1 MPQNRPRIPAEVERQ
16 VLIEAGHRCA
26 VCGAELPL
34 ERAHIIAWSRSKD
47 HSAANLLCLCANCH
61 GRADTEKWGEET
73 LRQYKQRPWVIR
85 ARIEA
90 AAPNVTF
97 SPLHQLPPP
106 PADFTGRAAELAE
119 LREAATSGGVTI
131 SGVRGMGGIGKT
143 ALALALSRELTP
155 LYPDAQIYLDLQG
168 VSANPVSVA
177 QAMAHVIRAFH
188 PDTRLPESE
197 AEIAALYRS
206 ALHGQRALLL
216 MDNVAGADQARPLI
230 PPEGCLL
237 LVTSRF
243 FFHLPGFQVK
253 DLDEMPPEDARA
265 LLLRIAPRIGEQAER
280 IAAVCAGV
288 PFALRQAAGTLAE
301 RPDLSP
307 ASYASRLE
315 SGKAKLGLIEASLL
329 LSYDLLPDESA
340 GRWRTLSV
348 FTASF
353 DAPAAATV
361 WELEPEPADTALGE
375 LVRRSLVDGD
385 DGRYRLHDLARV
397 FADSRCSDEERT
409 GAQRRYAWHYLDVLA
424 QAQTLYLQ
432 GGSALLRGLRLFDLE
447 WANIRAGQAWAAGQA
462 AGDQASA
469 ELAFWYPH
477 TATDCLDLRLRPAE
491 LIGWLETA
499 LQAARQ
505 LDRRDWEGRTLR
517 GIGIGYAALG
527 ETRRAI
533 EFYEQGLAITREIG
547 DRREEANAAGC
558 LGIAYADLGEVRRA
572 IEFQEQCLAIAREI
586 GDRRGEADAMGNLGL
601 AYAALGETRRAI
613 ELHEQDLAIAREI
626 GDQRREGKTLCNLGN
641 IYATLGEPRR
651 AIELYEQDLAIAR
664 EIGDRRGEA
673 VTTGNLGNAYT
684 IIGETR
690 RAIDLYEQ
698 QLAMARE
705 IDNRYEE
712 VRASWNL
719 GEALE
724 KLGELDRAAA
734 MKQVG
739 VDYLRE
745 IGHPDAE
752 KRAVEVEALRARMG
766 AKHATPD

>member
-1 MPQNRPRIPAEVERQ
+1 MPQNRPRIPADVERQ

-61 GRADTEKWGEET
+61 GRADTENWGEET

-90 AAPNVTF
+90 AQNVVF
-97 SPLHQLPPP
+97 SLLHQLPPP

-119 LREAATSGGVTI
+119 LREAAARGGVTI

-143 ALALALSRELTP
+143 ALALALSRELAP
-155 LYPDAQIYLDLQG
+155 LYPDVQIYLDLQG
-168 VSANPVSVA
+168 VSANPVPAA

-197 AEIAALYRS
+197 AEIGALYRS
-206 ALHGQRALLL
+206 ALHGRRALLL
-216 MDNVAGADQARPLI
+216 MDNAASADQVRPLI

-265 LLLRIAPRIGEQAER
+265 LLLRIAPRIGEQAEQ

-307 ASYASRLE
+307 AAYAYRLE
-315 SGKAKLGLIEASLL
+315 GGKAKLGLIEASLR
-329 LSYDLLPDESA
+329 LSYDLLPDELA

-348 FTASF
+348 FTAGF
-353 DAPAAATV
+353 DAPAAAAV
-361 WELEPEPADTALGE
+361 WGLELEPAEMALGE

-397 FADSRCSDEERT
+397 FADSRCSEEERT
-409 GAQRRYAWHYLDVLA
+409 GAHRRHAEYYQSVLR
-424 QAQTLYLQ
+424 QAGDLYRE
-432 GGSALLRGLRLFDLE
+432 GGPALLHGLRLVDLE
-447 WANIRAGQAWAAGQA
+447 WANIRAGQAWAADQA
-462 AGDQASA
+462 ASEQAGA
-469 ELAFWYPH
+469 KLAFVYPH
-477 TATDCLDLRLRPAE
+477 SGIECLFLRLRPME

-505 LDRRDWEGRTLR
+505 LGQRWEGMALR
-517 GIGIGYAALG
+517 SLGNAYANLGETRRAIELYEQHLAIAPEIGDRLGEAYTMGNLGNAYADLG

-533 EFYEQGLAITREIG
+533 EFHEQHLAIS
-547 DRREEANAAGC
+547 
-558 LGIAYADLGEVRRA
+558 
-572 IEFQEQCLAIAREI
+572 QEL
-586 GDRRGEADAMGNLGL
+586 GDRRGEANATGNLGN
-601 AYAALGETRRAI
+601 AYADLGETRRAI
-613 ELHEQDLAIAREI
+613 EFHEQHLAMAREL
-626 GDQRREGKTLCNLGN
+626 GDRLGEANTTGNLGVA
-641 IYATLGEPRR
+641 YDHLGEACR
-651 AIELYEQDLAIAR
+651 AIELYEQSLAIKR
-664 EIGDRRGEA
+664 SIGDRLGEA
-673 VTTGNLGNAYT
+673 N
-684 IIGETR
+684 
-690 RAIDLYEQ
+690 
-698 QLAMARE
+698 
-705 IDNRYEE
+705 
-712 VRASWNL
+712 SCWNL
-719 GEALE
+719 GLALE
-724 KLGELDRAAA
+724 KLGELGQAAA
-734 MKQVG
+734 MMQVR

-752 KRAVEVEALRARMG
+752 KCAARVEALRGRMG
-766 AKHATPD
+766 TQRATPN

>member
-1 MPQNRPRIPAEVERQ
+1 MPQNRPRIPADVERQ

-61 GRADTEKWGEET
+61 GRADSEKWGEET

-90 AAPNVTF
+90 AQNVAF

-119 LREAATSGGVTI
+119 LREAATRGGVTI

-143 ALALALSRELTP
+143 ALALALSRELAP
-155 LYPDAQIYLDLQG
+155 LYPDAQVYLDLQG
-168 VSANPVSVA
+168 VSANPVPAA
-177 QAMAHVIRAFH
+177 QVMAHVIRAFH

-206 ALHGQRALLL
+206 ALHGRRVLLL
-216 MDNVAGADQARPLI
+216 MDNAAGADQVRPLI

-243 FFHLPGFQVK
+243 YFHLPGFQVK

-265 LLLRIAPRIGEQAER
+265 LLLRVAPRIGEQAER

-315 SGKAKLGLIEASLL
+315 SGTAKLGLIDASLG
-329 LSYDLLPDESA
+329 LSYDLLPGELAS
-340 GRWRTLSV
+340 RWGTLSV
-348 FTASF
+348 FPASF
-353 DAPAAATV
+353 DAPAAAAV
-361 WELEPEPADTALGE
+361 WGLEPELADTALGE

-397 FADSRCSDEERT
+397 FADSRCSEEERI
-409 GAQRRYAWHYLDVLA
+409 GAQRRHAEHYRGVLA
-424 QAQTLYLQ
+424 QADDLYFQ
-432 GGSALLRGLRLFDLE
+432 GGAALLRGLRLVDLE
-447 WANIRAGQAWAAGQA
+447 WANIRAGQVWAADHA

-469 ELAFWYPH
+469 ELAWTYPDAAI
-477 TATDCLDLRLRPAE
+477 TCLVLRLRPTE
-491 LIGWLETA
+491 RIGWLEPA

-505 LDRRDWEGRTLR
+505 LGRRDWEGIALGNLGRA
-517 GIGIGYAALG
+517 YAELG

-533 EFYEQGLAITREIG
+533 EF
-547 DRREEANAAGC
+547 
-558 LGIAYADLGEVRRA
+558 
-572 IEFQEQCLAIAREI
+572 
-586 GDRRGEADAMGNLGL
+586 
-601 AYAALGETRRAI
+601 
-613 ELHEQDLAIAREI
+613 
-626 GDQRREGKTLCNLGN
+626 
-641 IYATLGEPRR
+641 
-651 AIELYEQDLAIAR
+651 YEQDLAIAR
-664 EIGDRRGEA
+664 EIGDRRGESQTLGNLGLA
-673 VTTGNLGNAYT
+673 YADLDESRRAIEFHEQDLAIAREIGDRRGEGQALGNLGNSYLRL
-684 IIGETR
+684 GEIR
-690 RAIDLYEQ
+690 RAIKLYKQ
-698 QLAMARE
+698 QLAIARE
-705 IDNRYEE
+705 IGDRLGEANATGCLGITYSELGETHRAIEFYEQYLAIARE
-712 VRASWNL
+712 IGDRLGEANACWNL
-719 GEALE
+719 GLALE
-724 KLGELDRAAA
+724 NWESWAGPSR
-734 MKQVG
+734 
-739 VDYLRE
+739 
-745 IGHPDAE
+745 
-752 KRAVEVEALRARMG
+752 
-766 AKHATPD
+766 